1 MKNTKKIVFMSLLI
15 AQSLVLYIVESYMP
29 NPMTAIAPGAKLGL
43 SNIIT
48 VISLNLLGFKD
59 TIIILGI
66 RILMGSMFSGGVS
79 SLLYSI
85 SGGVLSLV
93 IMNAVLR
100 IGKDNF
106 SLIGVSISGSIF
118 HNIGQLIMA
127 SIIIQNSDIFI
138 YLPFLLLSSIPTG
151 FFIGLACKFLTEKM
165 NFYTLN

>member
-1 MKNTKKIVFMSLLI
+1 MKNTRKIVFMSLLI

-29 NPMTAIAPGAKLGL
+29 NPMTAMAPGAKLGL

-48 VISLNLLGFKD
+48 LISLNLLGFKD
-59 TIIILGI
+59 AIIILGI
-66 RILMGSMFSGGVS
+66 RILMASMFSGGMS

-85 SGGVLSLV
+85 SGGILSLI

-100 IGKDNF
+100 IGKDYF
-106 SLIGVSISGSIF
+106 SLIGVSIAGAIF

-127 SIIIQNSDIFI
+127 SIIIQNSNIFI
-138 YLPFLLLSSIPTG
+138 YLPLLLLTSIPTG
-151 FFIGLACKFLTEKM
+151 FFIGLTSEFLIKKV